1 MPAYRTRDTNA
12 SHQLEV
18 STVTT
23 SHPTVTIISPTP
35 RAFQF
40 PINANDPYAS
50 PSSSPFEPDLKA
62 LSLSLTPPPPRPLS
76 PTSSIN
82 SDSSSLPSPTSTIHL
97 SPQHTRRP
105 QSPALPKRRKSL
117 GADPVERRPRKG
129 DEDYIKRPENAFIL
143 FRRKCCE
150 ERNGLEG
157 PEDAQGGSAAPAK
170 KQRQADLSKLISQQW
185 KSLSQEERQRW
196 EDLAKEKKKEHEQM
210 YPNYVYR
217 PQRSKASKGK
227 KSKGR
232 RVLTEGEQDT
242 DPETYSCLLPVSIP
256 SASSSSSNRQ
266 GRARSAPTP
275 PPTYQTIHIP
285 TVYMPSCPPSP
296 ALRSQRTP
304 LPKHSL
310 DRNAPARMTY
320 IPDDTFMPQPF
331 SQSPYD
337 PHLENN
343 EMFQGMFD
351 LPGQNVPISRNN
363 SLPSLSIPQD
373 SMLPQNSL
381 VSPTSSFDSMT
392 PSSPEDGPFSPLDG
406 YTHTQSLD
414 GALGFV
420 PQVEGN
426 CFNQSSFMDYPAYS
440 WGNAEWQNVNEIGS
454 SDEYDLNSIPAV
466 ELSIPDYGQLSVPE
480 QAGDFCPPQQTG
492 GANEGELFTGMFS
505 YNNEHLMW
513 H

>member
-18 STVTT
+18 STVTP

-62 LSLSLTPPPPRPLS
+62 LSFTPPLTRQLS

-97 SPQHTRRP
+97 SPQHTRQTQP
-105 QSPALPKRRKSL
+105 PALPKRRKSL

-129 DEDYIKRPENAFIL
+129 DEDYVKRPENAFIL

-150 ERNGLEG
+150 ERNGGDG
-157 PEDAQGGSAAPAK
+157 PEDGQGGSAPIK

-185 KSLSQEERQRW
+185 KGLSQDERQRW

-232 RVLTEGEQDT
+232 RTLTESEQDT
-242 DPETYSCLLPVSIP
+242 DPDTYSCLLPVSVP
-256 SASSSSSNRQ
+256 SSSSFPSNRQ

-275 PPTYQTIHIP
+275 PLTYQTIHIP
-285 TVYMPSCPPSP
+285 TVHMPSCPPSP
-296 ALRSQRTP
+296 MLRSQRTP

-310 DRNAPARMTY
+310 DRNPPARMTY
-320 IPDDTFMPQPF
+320 IPDDSLMPPPF
-331 SQSPYD
+331 SQLSYD
-337 PHLENN
+337 PQLENN
-343 EMFQGMFD
+343 EIFNGMFD

-363 SLPSLSIPQD
+363 SLASLSIPQTD
-373 SMLPQNSL
+373 SMLSPNDL
-381 VSPTSSFDSMT
+381 VSPTSSFDAMSPT
-392 PSSPEDGPFSPLDG
+392 SPEDGPFSPLSG
-406 YTHTQSLD
+406 YPHTQSLD

-420 PQVEGN
+420 PQVNGS
-426 CFNQSSFMDYPAYS
+426 CFNHSFMEYPAYS
-440 WGNAEWQNVNEIGS
+440 WGNAEWQNINEIGS

-480 QAGDFCPPQQTG
+480 QTGDFCSPPQQNG
-492 GANEGELFTGMFS
+492 GVNESELFTGMLN
-505 YNNEHLMW
+505 YNEHMMW
-513 H
+513 S